1 MQVIAKEVILFG
13 QIFGGLPLK
22 YKNDSSG
29 GKEITFSFTVCV
41 WGWVVIVLQTCLSQ
55 ITLYIDYHGR
65 QYGDPIRMTSYTA
78 IFAVM
83 LDIIS
88 LNIMAL
94 VVFMMSFRHYK
105 KFIEICYLL
114 GKVDLYF
121 GQKCESGEKPK
132 VFAIVAYMITLC
144 VTNVV
149 QESFLE
155 SEGRNTFVYYIP
167 VLTLYFV
174 AASLFIQ
181 FTTVTQNIVTR
192 FRLVNETIKKAVI
205 NKSFGQLS
213 KNHDLANIVAI
224 QDNTSCVTKLRELM
238 DLYWLLCDAVKH
250 ANVFYGNQLLAA
262 VFSAFVHIIINLY
275 YLFLHL
281 RPGQASFLVMQGVW
295 AITHVSHLVL
305 LVRPSTDVTD
315 AANETAPMVCR
326 LLNRDLSKNIR
337 KQIASSVT
345 TYLVILIQFQS
356 NPASVTLF
364 DRVNR
369 ITQ

>member
-41 WGWVVIVLQTCLSQ
+41 WGWVVIILQTCLSQ

-83 LDIIS
+83 LDVIS

-192 FRLVNETIKKAVI
+192 LRLVNETIKKVVI
-205 NKSFGQLS
+205 NKSFGQLL
-213 KNHDLANIVAI
+213 KNHDLTNIVAI
-224 QDNTSCVTKLRELM
+224 QDDTSCVTKLRELM

-262 VFSAFVHIIINLY
+262 VFSAFVHIIITLY

-295 AITHVSHLVL
+295 AITHISHLVL

-315 AANETAPMVCR
+315 AANETAPMICR